1 MDEHAQTRLLLKEQN
16 LQLAAQ
22 LSAVKEELAQAEE
35 RVQAAQHESASHVEL
50 LTLVVRCALS
60 WVATLASRV
69 CVCVP
74 STRSAGCAAWV
85 ITRCSGVPLSV
96 WRGLTPP
103 FVSCIRDAVS
113 GVR

>member
-35 RVQAAQHESASHVEL
+35 RVQAARHESASHVEL

-60 WVATLASRV
+60 LVATLASSV
-69 CVCVP
+69 CVCALHALCCMGDHP
-74 STRSAGCAAWV
+74 LL
-85 ITRCSGVPLSV
+85 GVPLSD

-113 GVR
+113 GVH